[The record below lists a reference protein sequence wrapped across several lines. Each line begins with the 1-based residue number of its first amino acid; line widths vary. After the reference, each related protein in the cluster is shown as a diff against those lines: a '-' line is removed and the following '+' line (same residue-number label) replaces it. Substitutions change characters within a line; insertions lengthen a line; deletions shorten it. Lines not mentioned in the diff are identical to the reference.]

1 MLKFKSLL
9 FSFFLLSL
17 FQINPSY
24 AEVSINAEPYFVGG
38 ISLVKNYYGKNVDE
52 IILPNNV
59 GAGFVGVGAFFSD
72 KVAFEMTAR
81 YSPTRNKLDNSGGSN
96 SINSTIFNWDLL
108 YYIRNAKDSQG
119 GNFNAFVLGGLAF
132 VATNVTTQ
140 SAPGATSKSV
150 GSSGWGYNA
159 GIGIEYDISNRSALR
174 LDVRYTGLLEKTD
187 LNKIVSGNI
196 GLRFKF

>member
-140 SAPGATSKSV
+140 SAPGAASKSV